1 MRGKK
6 AIRRKR
12 KQLVGQNTSTKPEKK
27 SLKRE
32 QKADANTKIT
42 KKEI

>member
-27 SLKRE
+27 ASEKGTE
-32 QKADANTKIT
+32 S
-42 KKEI
+42 